1 LPLLAH
7 KKAPTFLFFNINF
20 SRCATLI
27 NVTATTLIYLKEL
40 TYKFIF
46 RDICFVENT
55 LEKYFSLFLVWNKQV
70 NKKIFLNQFLNSV
83 HLEK

>member
-1 LPLLAH
+1 MR
-7 KKAPTFLFFNINF
+7 N
-20 SRCATLI
+20 I

-55 LEKYFSLFLVWNKQV
+55 L
-70 NKKIFLNQFLNSV
+70 
-83 HLEK
+83 